1 MYDSLHLACAVLNGI
16 DIIVSWN
23 FKHIANPTIRHIL
36 RAINDKLRYETPEI
50 TTPEEL
56 MEGTL

>member
-1 MYDSLHLACAVLNGI
+1 MRLDVFLMM

-23 FKHIANPTIRHIL
+23 FKHIANPNIRHFL
-36 RAINDKLRYETPEI
+36 REINTKLGYETPEI

-56 MEGTL
+56 MEGEI